1 MIEMALIN
9 RCCRRASLV
18 AIGFLLA
25 TNGLLQVAFAAD
37 KLDAEAERF
46 FESRIR
52 PVLIQHCYACHSAR
66 AKSLEAGLRLD
77 HRQGLRKGGESG
89 PAVVPGDVEK
99 SLLINALRYQ
109 DYEMPPKKQLPAKVI
124 DDFVK
129 WIKMGAP
136 DPRTS
141 KSIVNSGIDIEASR
155 NRWPYRPIVK
165 PVIPGITGQMAGSAI
180 DAFILSR
187 LKTEGLQQ
195 GKPASRTVLVRR
207 LYFDLLG
214 IPPSPEAV
222 DAFLQDD
229 SPDAYER
236 LVDRLLSSPRFG
248 ERWGRH
254 WLDVARYAESI
265 TLRGFVF
272 PEAWRYRDY
281 VIRAFN
287 EDRPFDD
294 FVKEQIAG
302 DLLPAATLP
311 ERRRNVVATT
321 LLTMGNNNL
330 EDQDKGKLRMD
341 VVDEQLETIG
351 RGFLGQTIGCA
362 RCHDHKFDPI
372 PTRDYYALAGILRNT
387 KTLNHA
393 NVSKWIEL
401 PLPLS
406 EEREALLKKQ
416 EVAIAALQK
425 QIKALKGKGGTTKNG
440 SVPLP
445 VAQLA
450 GVVIDDEDAERTGA
464 WTRSQSTKSYVGKGY
479 QHDGSNGKGDKTA
492 TFRPPGKLVGEYEV
506 RFAYTPGSNRSP
518 AVDVTVQWP
527 GGKKTTTINQKKNPP
542 IQGRFVS
549 LGRFD
554 FKDDQ
559 QPIVT
564 LSNLGTTGFV
574 VIDTVQFLPVKLA
587 DKKPVAT
594 KPTDKKTA
602 DEKAADKKQ
611 LARLEKE
618 LEILTQQQVKRSKYM
633 SVEEEEEIADTQVH
647 LRGNVHTL
655 GESVPRGFLQVAS
668 YGPAPSMPDKQ
679 SGRLELAAWI
689 ADRQNPL
696 TARVL
701 VNRLWHWTFGAGLVR
716 TTDNFGITG
725 EAPSHPELLDYLAAR
740 LLEEDW
746 SIKALL
752 QEMVLSQTYRL
763 SSSTNG
769 HAAANHVGSVDPEN
783 RLLWKMNRRRLE
795 AENLLDAMLTV
806 GGQIR
811 LEIGGPVLR
820 PGTPNDYDYRH
831 DGNRRAVYWPVLRN
845 SLPDIFQVFDFAN
858 PSMVTGRRDV
868 SSTASQGLFMMNNP
882 WVLKQAE
889 DAAIKIQ
896 DYPGLDDSQ
905 RVNRLVRL
913 ALGRHATAKE
923 LEVMTAFVYVPG
935 DDAASRQ
942 MKWTQLTQAL
952 FSSLD
957 FRYNY

>member
-1 MIEMALIN
+1 MIEMALVN
-9 RCCRRASLV
+9 RCWRRASLV

-25 TNGLLQVAFAAD
+25 TNGLPQVAFAAD
-37 KLDAEAERF
+37 KPDAEGERF

-141 KSIVNSGIDIEASR
+141 KVIVNSGIDVEASR
-155 NRWPYRPIVK
+155 NRWPYRPIMK
-165 PVIPGITGQMAGSAI
+165 PVLPGITGQMPASAI

-214 IPPSPEAV
+214 IPPSPEAI

-311 ERRRNVVATT
+311 ARRRNVVATT

-416 EVAIAALQK
+416 EEAIAALQK
-425 QIKALKGKGGTTKNG
+425 QIKALKGKGGITKNG
-440 SVPLP
+440 TIPLP

-492 TFRPPGKLVGEYEV
+492 TFRPPGKLVGAYEV

-518 AVDVTVQWP
+518 AVDITVQWP
-527 GGKKTTTINQKKNPP
+527 GGKKT
-542 IQGRFVS
+542 
-549 LGRFD
+549 
-554 FKDDQ
+554 
-559 QPIVT
+559 
-564 LSNLGTTGFV
+564 
-574 VIDTVQFLPVKLA
+574 
-587 DKKPVAT
+587 
-594 KPTDKKTA
+594 
-602 DEKAADKKQ
+602 
-611 LARLEKE
+611 
-618 LEILTQQQVKRSKYM
+618 
-633 SVEEEEEIADTQVH
+633 
-647 LRGNVHTL
+647 
-655 GESVPRGFLQVAS
+655 
-668 YGPAPSMPDKQ
+668 
-679 SGRLELAAWI
+679 
-689 ADRQNPL
+689 
-696 TARVL
+696 
-701 VNRLWHWTFGAGLVR
+701 
-716 TTDNFGITG
+716 
-725 EAPSHPELLDYLAAR
+725 
-740 LLEEDW
+740 
-746 SIKALL
+746 
-752 QEMVLSQTYRL
+752 
-763 SSSTNG
+763 
-769 HAAANHVGSVDPEN
+769 NH
-783 RLLWKMNRRRLE
+783 
-795 AENLLDAMLTV
+795 
-806 GGQIR
+806 
-811 LEIGGPVLR
+811 
-820 PGTPNDYDYRH
+820 H
-831 DGNRRAVYWPVLRN
+831 
-845 SLPDIFQVFDFAN
+845 
-858 PSMVTGRRDV
+858 
-868 SSTASQGLFMMNNP
+868 
-882 WVLKQAE
+882 
-889 DAAIKIQ
+889 
-896 DYPGLDDSQ
+896 
-905 RVNRLVRL
+905 
-913 ALGRHATAKE
+913 
-923 LEVMTAFVYVPG
+923 
-935 DDAASRQ
+935 
-942 MKWTQLTQAL
+942 
-952 FSSLD
+952 
-957 FRYNY
+957 

>member
-1 MIEMALIN
+1 MISMSLLN
-9 RCCRRASLV
+9 RCCSKARLV
-18 AIGFLLA
+18 AIAFLLV
-25 TNGLLQVAFAAD
+25 TGWLPRLAFGAD
-37 KLDAEAERF
+37 KPDAAGERF

-77 HRQGLRKGGESG
+77 HRQGIRQGGESG
-89 PAVVPGDVEK
+89 PAVVPGDAEK

-109 DYEMPPKKQLPAKVI
+109 DYEMPPKKQLAPKVI

-129 WIKMGAP
+129 WIEMGAP

-141 KSIVNSGIDIEASR
+141 KAIELTGIDIEASR
-155 NRWPYRPIVK
+155 SRWPYRPVVK
-165 PVIPGITGQMAGSAI
+165 PAIPGVSGETPGSAI

-187 LKTEGLQQ
+187 LEEEGLRQ

-214 IPPSPEAV
+214 IPPSPEEI
-222 DAFLQDD
+222 DRFLEDPA
-229 SPDAYER
+229 PDAYDR

-265 TLRGFVF
+265 ALRGFVF

-281 VIRAFN
+281 VIQAFN

-294 FVKEQIAG
+294 FVKEQISG

-311 ERRRNVVATT
+311 ERRRNLVATT

-406 EEREALLKKQ
+406 EEREALLKQQ
-416 EVAIAALQK
+416 EVVIAALQK

-440 SVPLP
+440 LTPLP
-445 VAQLA
+445 VAQLV
-450 GVVIDDEDAERTGA
+450 GIVIDDEDAERTGT
-464 WTRSQSTKSYVGKGY
+464 WTRSQSSQSYIGKGY
-479 QHDGSNGKGDKTA
+479 QHDGSTGKGDKTA
-492 TFRPPGKLVGEYEV
+492 TFRPSEKLVGEYEV
-506 RFAYTPGSNRSP
+506 RFAYTPGGNRSP

-527 GGKKTTTINQKKNPP
+527 GGEKTTTINQQKNPP
-542 IQGRFVS
+542 IQGRLVS
-549 LGRFD
+549 LGRFH
-554 FKDDQ
+554 FKVDE
-559 QPIVT
+559 QPAVT
-564 LSNLGTTGFV
+564 LSNQGTTGH
-574 VIDTVQFLPVKLA
+574 VIIDAVQFLPVKLA
-587 DKKPVAT
+587 DKKPVAK
-594 KPTDKKTA
+594 KPTDKKP
-602 DEKAADKKQ
+602 ADKKQ
-611 LARLEKE
+611 LATLEKE
-618 LEILTQQQVKRSKYM
+618 LKVLTQQKGGRPKYM
-633 SVEEEEEIADTQVH
+633 SVQEEKEITDTQVH
-647 LRGNVHTL
+647 LRGNVHNL
-655 GESVPRGFLQVAS
+655 GDSVPRGFLQVAS
-668 YGPAPSMPDKQ
+668 YGPAPKMPGKQ
-679 SGRLELAAWI
+679 SGRLELGAWI

-725 EAPSHPELLDYLAAR
+725 ESPSHPELLDYLAAR

-746 SIKALL
+746 SIKAVLR
-752 QEMVLSQTYRL
+752 EMVLSQTYRL
-763 SSSTNG
+763 SSATSE
-769 HAAANHVGSVDPEN
+769 HASAIQAGSVDPEN

-795 AENLLDAMLTV
+795 AENLLDAMLAV
-806 GGQIR
+806 GGQIQ
-811 LEIGGPVLR
+811 LEIGGPVIR
-820 PGTPNDYDYRH
+820 AGTPNDYDYRH
-831 DGNRRAVYWPVLRN
+831 EGERRAVYWPVLRN

-882 WVLKQAE
+882 WVLEQAE
-889 DAAIKIQ
+889 RAATRVLG
-896 DYPGLDDSQ
+896 YPGLDDSQ
-905 RVNRLVRL
+905 RVNRLVRS
-913 ALGRHATAKE
+913 AFGRHATAEE
-923 LEVMTAFVYVPG
+923 LELMVTFVYVAG
-935 DDAASRQ
+935 DEDTQRKL
-942 MKWTQLTQAL
+942 KWAQLVQAL

>member
-1 MIEMALIN
+1 MIEMALVN

-25 TNGLLQVAFAAD
+25 MNGVLRVAFAAD
-37 KLDAEAERF
+37 QPDAEGERF

-66 AKSLEAGLRLD
+66 AKTLEAGLRLD

-124 DDFVK
+124 DDFIK

-141 KSIVNSGIDIEASR
+141 KAIVNSGIDIEASR
-155 NRWPYRPIVK
+155 NRWPYRPVVK
-165 PVIPGITGQMAGSAI
+165 PVIPGTRGQMPASAI
-180 DAFILSR
+180 DAFILAR

-195 GKPASRTVLVRR
+195 GEPASRIVLVRR

-214 IPPSPEAV
+214 IPPSPEAS
-222 DAFLQDD
+222 DAFLEDD

-416 EVAIAALQK
+416 EEAIAALQK
-425 QIKALKGKGGTTKNG
+425 QIKKLKGKGGITKNG

-450 GVVIDDEDAERTGA
+450 GVVIDDEDAERTGV

-479 QHDGSNGKGDKTA
+479 QHDDSKGKGDKTA

-542 IQGRFVS
+542 IQGRFIS

-554 FKDDQ
+554 FKVDQ
-559 QPIVT
+559 QPVVT

-594 KPTDKKTA
+594 KPTDKKAT
-602 DEKAADKKQ
+602 DRKEADKKQ
-611 LARLEKE
+611 LAALEKE
-618 LEILTQQQVKRSKYM
+618 LKVLTEQQVKRSMYM
-633 SVEEEEEIADTQVH
+633 SVEEEQEIADTQVH

-655 GESVPRGFLQVAS
+655 GESVTRGFLQVAS
-668 YGPAPSMPDKQ
+668 YGPAPNMPDKQ

-701 VNRLWHWTFGAGLVR
+701 VNRLWHWMFGAGLVR

-740 LLEEDW
+740 LLEEDY

-752 QEMVLSQTYRL
+752 REMVLSQTYQL
-763 SSSTNG
+763 SSATNG
-769 HAAANHVGSVDPEN
+769 HAAVNQVGSVDPEN

-806 GGQIR
+806 GGQMR
-811 LEIGGPVLR
+811 LEIGGPALR

-889 DAAIKIQ
+889 QAAIKIQ
-896 DYPGLDDSQ
+896 AYPGLDDTQ

-935 DDAASRQ
+935 DDDASRKL
-942 MKWTQLTQAL
+942 KWTQLTQAL